1 MACVATTPSYPEDM
15 KVTHILVPTDL
26 SEESHRTFNLAQET
40 ARDKGARITLLNVV
54 ENLQVAPHGAPLAPP
69 LDDPETPALVE
80 LAKSELEKRRPLLGD
95 DVNVQCATTLATNFG
110 EAIADYANEHGCDL
124 IIMSTHGRTG
134 FRRLVLGSVAES
146 VLRHADMPVL
156 CVPRAK

>member
-1 MACVATTPSYPEDM
+1 M

-26 SEESHRTFNLAQET
+26 SEESHRTFKLAHEF
-40 ARDKGARITLLNVV
+40 AHDKGAKITLLNVV
-54 ENLQVAPHGAPLAPP
+54 ENLKVAPHGAPLAPP

-80 LAKSELEKRRPLLGD
+80 IAKAELEKRRPLLGT
-95 DVNVQCATTLATNFG
+95 DVEVVCDTTLSTEFG
-110 EAIADYANEHGCDL
+110 SAIADYAKEHGCDL

-146 VLRHADMPVL
+146 VLRHAQIPVL
-156 CVPRAK
+156 CVPKAE